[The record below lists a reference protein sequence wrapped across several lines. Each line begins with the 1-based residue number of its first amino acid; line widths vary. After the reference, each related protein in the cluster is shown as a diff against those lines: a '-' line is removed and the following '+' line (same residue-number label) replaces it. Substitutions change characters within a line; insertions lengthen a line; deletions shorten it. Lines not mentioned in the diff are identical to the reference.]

1 MATSKQATAL
11 LRAFQEQGATPD
23 VARRAARQFGIPE
36 QVAVRAA
43 SAFTETMEKA
53 TKLYFTEA
61 GPELAAK
68 AAHAFSESSGG
79 RTFGESAEGSSEVD
93 LSTVPRFIRESA
105 ERMAEQANK
114 AEADL
119 RHAST
124 GDLQAL
130 AAMKFG
136 GR

>member
-11 LRAFQEQGATPD
+11 LRAFQEHGATPD

-53 TKLYFTEA
+53 TKLYFSEA
-61 GPELAAK
+61 GPDLAAR
-68 AAHAFSESSGG
+68 AAHASSESSGE
-79 RTFGESAEGSSEVD
+79 RTFGESAEGSDVD
-93 LSTVPRFIRESA
+93 VSTLPRFIRESA
-105 ERMAEQANK
+105 ERMADQANK
-114 AEADL
+114 ADADL

-124 GDLQAL
+124 RDLESL